1 MAFSPYRGGQLE
13 RQVVELGCKK
23 YPDLQL
29 EHWIFV
35 ESSHKLQAEL
45 QASKFM
51 GVVSDSLNNK
61 SDYLY
66 IDW

>member
-1 MAFSPYRGGQLE
+1 MAFSPYPGGQLK

-23 YPDLQL
+23 YPGLQL
-29 EHWIFV
+29 EHWLLV
-35 ESSHKLQAEL
+35 ESSHELQAEL
-45 QASKFM
+45 QASKFI

-66 IDW
+66 ID